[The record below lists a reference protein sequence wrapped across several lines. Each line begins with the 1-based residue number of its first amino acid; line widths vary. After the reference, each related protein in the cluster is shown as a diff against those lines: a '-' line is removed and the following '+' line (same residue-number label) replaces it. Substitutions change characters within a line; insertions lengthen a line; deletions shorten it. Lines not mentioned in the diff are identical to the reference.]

1 MGVVSHHV
9 VIMPY
14 DHARAFD
21 RVVAAPLAISSSNVR
36 AMEDVG
42 ISCGEWVEF
51 SRG

>member
-21 RVVAAPLAISSSNVR
+21 RVVTAPFANVR
-36 AMEDVG
+36 SMEDVG
-42 ISCGEWVEF
+42 IACGEWIES